1 MIVFQRNIF
10 AAVFLSLFVPPAFAQ
25 NVPAQQAPPAP
36 SVQQAPQIVPDKPAE
51 SAPILPS
58 TALPKIGKIAGTKV
72 EPPAAANSNLVITP
86 AQEAAEI
93 LASGKFLAPLIPEGG
108 FLVRASGK
116 LGRDEFFGVWTFE
129 LDDRVDGAADRSLIL
144 LPAEPLADMIQRHL
158 STIKDGTS
166 APMFEVS
173 GQVLVF
179 RKRNFL
185 LPTFAVP
192 VDRRVERSAV
202 PKLLPPGSKGALE
215 IAQNR
220 LVAETAESAGS
231 PPTAES
237 LPTAGGV
244 STAATSAI
252 GRPAVTETQSVDP
265 EKFAQDLERRLNERV
280 AIVPSSADNSAPAI
294 AAAPGIEQPSL
305 AVAPATDLTASVMPM
320 IEARTTTLSAVTP
333 SAVPLLPPMRVQSR
347 RGTITRDPLTGAW
360 RFIFASGQQD
370 NGDIALE
377 LLPCAMLNQLIASAR
392 SSSQA
397 NHVMLTGDV
406 TVFEGRNYLRP
417 IRSQPLTAGKWIG
430 P

>member
-1 MIVFQRNIF
+1 MIVFSRNIF
-10 AAVFLSLFVPPAFAQ
+10 AAVLLSNFATLAFAQ
-25 NVPAQQAPPAP
+25 TVPVQQTPPVP
-36 SVQQAPQIVPDKPAE
+36 PLKQAPQVVPDKPAE
-51 SAPILPS
+51 SAPVAPS
-58 TALPKIGKIAGTKV
+58 VALPTIEKVGASKV
-72 EPPAAANSNLVITP
+72 EPPAAANSTLVITP

-108 FLVRASGK
+108 FLVRASGT

-129 LDDRVDGAADRSLIL
+129 LDDRVDGASDRSLIL

-179 RKRNFL
+179 HKRNFL

-192 VDRRVERSAV
+192 VDRRVERPAA

-215 IAQNR
+215 LAQNR
-220 LVAETAESAGS
+220 LVAATAETAG
-231 PPTAES
+231 
-237 LPTAGGV
+237 
-244 STAATSAI
+244 TAATAGTGASAETAAT
-252 GRPAVTETQSVDP
+252 AVTETKNVDP
-265 EKFAQDLERRLNERV
+265 EKFANDLERRLNERV
-280 AIVPSSADNSAPAI
+280 AVVPSSADNAAPAI
-294 AAAPGIEQPSL
+294 AAAPGTLQPSRT
-305 AVAPATDLTASVMPM
+305 VAPATDLTASVMPM
-320 IEARTTTLSAVTP
+320 IEARTTSLSSATP

-347 RGTITRDPLTGAW
+347 RGTITRDPLTGTW
-360 RFIFASGQQD
+360 RFIFASGQRD

-377 LLPCAMLNQLIASAR
+377 LLPCGMLNQLIASAR
-392 SSSQA
+392 SSDGAS
-397 NHVMLTGDV
+397 HVMLTGDV

-417 IRSQPLTAGKWIG
+417 IRSQPLGAGKWIG

>member
-1 MIVFQRNIF
+1 MIVFSRNIF
-10 AAVFLSLFVPPAFAQ
+10 AAVLLCFFAQSAFAQ
-25 NVPAQQAPPAP
+25 SVPAQQVPPAP
-36 SVQQAPQIVPDKPAE
+36 SIQQAPQIAPDKPAE
-51 SAPILPS
+51 SAPIAPS
-58 TALPKIGKIAGTKV
+58 VALPTIEKIGASKV
-72 EPPAAANSNLVITP
+72 EPPAAANSTLVITP

-108 FLVRASGK
+108 FLVHALGI

-129 LDDRVDGAADRSLIL
+129 LDGRVDGASDRSLIL
-144 LPAEPLADMIQRHL
+144 LPAEPLADMIQRHV

-166 APMFEVS
+166 APMFEIS

-179 RKRNFL
+179 HKRNFL

-192 VDRRVERSAV
+192 VDRRVERPAV

-215 IAQNR
+215 LGKNR
-220 LVAETAESAGS
+220 LVAATAETAGS
-231 PPTAES
+231 VP
-237 LPTAGGV
+237 
-244 STAATSAI
+244 TAATSAA
-252 GRPAVTETQSVDP
+252 GTTAVAETKGVDP
-265 EKFAQDLERRLNERV
+265 EKVAQDLERRLNERV
-280 AIVPSSADNSAPAI
+280 AIIPSSADNSAPAI
-294 AAAPGIEQPSL
+294 AVAPGTEQPSH

-320 IEARTTTLSAVTP
+320 IEARTTTLSSTAP

-347 RGTITRDPLTGAW
+347 RGTITRDPLTGTW

-377 LLPCAMLNQLIASAR
+377 LLPCVMLNQLIASTRLSDGA
-392 SSSQA
+392 S
-397 NHVMLTGDV
+397 HVMLTGDV

-417 IRSQPLTAGKWIG
+417 IRSQPLGAGKWIG

>member
-1 MIVFQRNIF
+1 MIVFSRNIF
-10 AAVFLSLFVPPAFAQ
+10 AAVLLSNFATLAFAQ
-25 NVPAQQAPPAP
+25 TVPVQQTPPVP
-36 SVQQAPQIVPDKPAE
+36 PLKQAPQVAPDKPAE
-51 SAPILPS
+51 SAPIAPS
-58 TALPKIGKIAGTKV
+58 VALPTIEKVGASKV
-72 EPPAAANSNLVITP
+72 EPSAAANSTLVITP

-108 FLVRASGK
+108 FLVRASGT

-129 LDDRVDGAADRSLIL
+129 LDDRVDGASDRSLIL

-179 RKRNFL
+179 HKRNFL

-192 VDRRVERSAV
+192 VDRRVERPAV

-215 IAQNR
+215 LAQNP
-220 LVAETAESAGS
+220 LVAATAETAG
-231 PPTAES
+231 
-237 LPTAGGV
+237 
-244 STAATSAI
+244 TAATA
-252 GRPAVTETQSVDP
+252 GTAVTETKNVDP
-265 EKFAQDLERRLNERV
+265 EKFANDLERRLNERV
-280 AIVPSSADNSAPAI
+280 AVVPSSADNAAPAI
-294 AAAPGIEQPSL
+294 AAAPGTLQPSRT
-305 AVAPATDLTASVMPM
+305 VAPATDLTASVMPM
-320 IEARTTTLSAVTP
+320 IEARTTSLSSATP

-347 RGTITRDPLTGAW
+347 RGTITRDPLTGTW
-360 RFIFASGQQD
+360 RFIFASGQRD

-377 LLPCAMLNQLIASAR
+377 LLPCGMLNQLIASAR
-392 SSSQA
+392 SSDGAS
-397 NHVMLTGDV
+397 HVMLTGDV

-417 IRSQPLTAGKWIG
+417 IRSQPLGAGKWIG

>member
-1 MIVFQRNIF
+1 MIVFSRNIF
-10 AAVFLSLFVPPAFAQ
+10 AAVLLSNFATLAFAQ
-25 NVPAQQAPPAP
+25 TVPVQQTPPVP
-36 SVQQAPQIVPDKPAE
+36 PLNQAPQVAPDKPAE
-51 SAPILPS
+51 SAPIAPS
-58 TALPKIGKIAGTKV
+58 VALPTIEKVGASKV
-72 EPPAAANSNLVITP
+72 EPPAAANSTLVITP

-108 FLVRASGK
+108 FLVRASGT

-129 LDDRVDGAADRSLIL
+129 LDDRVDGASDRSLIL

-179 RKRNFL
+179 HKRNFL

-192 VDRRVERSAV
+192 VDRRVGRPAV

-215 IAQNR
+215 LAQNP
-220 LVAETAESAGS
+220 LVAATAETAG
-231 PPTAES
+231 
-237 LPTAGGV
+237 
-244 STAATSAI
+244 TAATA
-252 GRPAVTETQSVDP
+252 GTAVTETKNVDP
-265 EKFAQDLERRLNERV
+265 EKFANDLERRLNERV
-280 AIVPSSADNSAPAI
+280 AVVPSSADNAAPAI
-294 AAAPGIEQPSL
+294 AAAPGTLQPSRT
-305 AVAPATDLTASVMPM
+305 VAPASDLTASVMPM
-320 IEARTTTLSAVTP
+320 IEARTTSLSSATP

-347 RGTITRDPLTGAW
+347 RGTITRDPLTGTW
-360 RFIFASGQQD
+360 RFIFASGQRD

-377 LLPCAMLNQLIASAR
+377 LLPCGMLNQLIASAR
-392 SSSQA
+392 SSDGAS
-397 NHVMLTGDV
+397 HVMLTGDV

-417 IRSQPLTAGKWIG
+417 IRSQPLGAGKWIG

>member
-1 MIVFQRNIF
+1 VIVFSRTIF
-10 AAVFLSLFVPPAFAQ
+10 AAVLLSNFATLAFAQ
-25 NVPAQQAPPAP
+25 TVAVQQTLPAPPVKQAPEVA
-36 SVQQAPQIVPDKPAE
+36 PDKPAE
-51 SAPILPS
+51 SAPIAPS
-58 TALPKIGKIAGTKV
+58 VALPTIEKVGTSKV
-72 EPPAAANSNLVITP
+72 ESPAAANSTLVITP

-108 FLVRASGK
+108 FLVRASGT

-129 LDDRVDGAADRSLIL
+129 LDDRVDGASDRSLIL

-179 RKRNFL
+179 HKRNFL

-192 VDRRVERSAV
+192 VDRRVERPAA

-215 IAQNR
+215 LAQNR
-220 LVAETAESAGS
+220 LVAATAETAGTGA
-231 PPTAES
+231 TAV
-237 LPTAGGV
+237 T
-244 STAATSAI
+244 
-252 GRPAVTETQSVDP
+252 AVTETKIVDP
-265 EKFAQDLERRLNERV
+265 EKFANDLERRLNERV
-280 AIVPSSADNSAPAI
+280 AVVPSSADNAAPAI
-294 AAAPGIEQPSL
+294 AAAPGTLQPSRT
-305 AVAPATDLTASVMPM
+305 VAPATDLTASVMPM
-320 IEARTTTLSAVTP
+320 IEARTTSLSSATP

-347 RGTITRDPLTGAW
+347 RGTITRDPLTGTW
-360 RFIFASGQQD
+360 RFIFASGQRD

-377 LLPCAMLNQLIASAR
+377 LLPCGMLNQLIASAR
-392 SSSQA
+392 SSDGAS
-397 NHVMLTGDV
+397 HVMLTGDV

-417 IRSQPLTAGKWIG
+417 IRSQPLGAGKWIG

>member
-1 MIVFQRNIF
+1 MIVFSRNIF
-10 AAVFLSLFVPPAFAQ
+10 AAVLLSNFATLAFAQ
-25 NVPAQQAPPAP
+25 TVPVQQTPPVP
-36 SVQQAPQIVPDKPAE
+36 PLKQAPQVAPDKPAE
-51 SAPILPS
+51 SAPIAPS
-58 TALPKIGKIAGTKV
+58 VALPTIEKVGASKV
-72 EPPAAANSNLVITP
+72 EPPAAANSTLVITP

-108 FLVRASGK
+108 FLVRASGT

-129 LDDRVDGAADRSLIL
+129 LDDRVDGASDRSLIL

-179 RKRNFL
+179 HKRNFL

-192 VDRRVERSAV
+192 VDRRVERPAV

-215 IAQNR
+215 LAQNR
-220 LVAETAESAGS
+220 FVAATAETAG
-231 PPTAES
+231 
-237 LPTAGGV
+237 
-244 STAATSAI
+244 TAATA
-252 GRPAVTETQSVDP
+252 GTAVTETKNVDP
-265 EKFAQDLERRLNERV
+265 EKFANDLERRLNERV
-280 AIVPSSADNSAPAI
+280 AVVPSSADNAAPAI
-294 AAAPGIEQPSL
+294 AAAPGTLQPSRT
-305 AVAPATDLTASVMPM
+305 VAPATDLTASVMPM
-320 IEARTTTLSAVTP
+320 IEARTTSLSSATP

-347 RGTITRDPLTGAW
+347 RGTITRDPLTGTW
-360 RFIFASGQQD
+360 RFIFASGQRD

-377 LLPCAMLNQLIASAR
+377 LLPCGMLNQLIASAR
-392 SSSQA
+392 SSDGAS
-397 NHVMLTGDV
+397 HVMLTGDV

-417 IRSQPLTAGKWIG
+417 IRSQPLGAGKWIG

>member
-1 MIVFQRNIF
+1 MIVFSRTIF
-10 AAVFLSLFVPPAFAQ
+10 AAVLFSLFARPAFAQ
-25 NVPAQQAPPAP
+25 SVPAQQAPPAA
-36 SVQQAPQIVPDKPAE
+36 SVQQAPQIAPDKPAE
-51 SAPILPS
+51 SAPIAPS
-58 TALPKIGKIAGTKV
+58 TALPTIEKIAGSKV
-72 EPPAAANSNLVITP
+72 EPPAATNSTLVITP

-108 FLVRASGK
+108 FLVRASGT
-116 LGRDEFFGVWTFE
+116 LGRDDFFGVWTFE
-129 LDDRVDGAADRSLIL
+129 LDDRVDGASDRSLIL
-144 LPAEPLADMIQRHL
+144 LPAEPLADMIQRHV

-179 RKRNFL
+179 HKRNFL

-215 IAQNR
+215 LAQNR
-220 LVAETAESAGS
+220 FVAAAAESAGS
-231 PPTAES
+231 VP
-237 LPTAGGV
+237 
-244 STAATSAI
+244 TAATSAT
-252 GRPAVTETQSVDP
+252 GTTAVTETQSIDP

-280 AIVPSSADNSAPAI
+280 AIVPSSADNTAPAI
-294 AAAPGIEQPSL
+294 AAAPETEQPSL

-320 IEARTTTLSAVTP
+320 IEARTTTLSAAIP
-333 SAVPLLPPMRVQSR
+333 FAVPLLPPMRVQSR
-347 RGTITRDPLTGAW
+347 RGTITRDPLTGTW

-397 NHVMLTGDV
+397 IHVMLTGDV

-417 IRSQPLTAGKWIG
+417 IRSQPLAAGKWIG

>member
-1 MIVFQRNIF
+1 MIVFSRNIF
-10 AAVFLSLFVPPAFAQ
+10 AAVLLSFFAQSAFAQ
-25 NVPAQQAPPAP
+25 SVPAQQVPPAP
-36 SVQQAPQIVPDKPAE
+36 SVQQAPQIAPDKPAE
-51 SAPILPS
+51 SAPIAPS
-58 TALPKIGKIAGTKV
+58 VALPTIENIGASKV
-72 EPPAAANSNLVITP
+72 EPPAAANSTLVITP

-108 FLVRASGK
+108 FLVRALGT

-129 LDDRVDGAADRSLIL
+129 LDGRVDGASDRSLIL
-144 LPAEPLADMIQRHL
+144 LPAEPLADMIQRHV

-166 APMFEVS
+166 APMFEIS

-179 RKRNFL
+179 HKRNFL

-192 VDRRVERSAV
+192 VDRRVERPAV

-215 IAQNR
+215 LGKNR
-220 LVAETAESAGS
+220 LVAATAETAGS
-231 PPTAES
+231 IP
-237 LPTAGGV
+237 
-244 STAATSAI
+244 TAATSAV
-252 GRPAVTETQSVDP
+252 GTTAVAETKGVDP
-265 EKFAQDLERRLNERV
+265 EKVAQDLERRLNERV
-280 AIVPSSADNSAPAI
+280 AIIPSSADNSAPAI
-294 AAAPGIEQPSL
+294 AVAPGTEQPSL

-320 IEARTTTLSAVTP
+320 IEARTTSLSSAAP

-347 RGTITRDPLTGAW
+347 RGTITRDPLTGTW

-377 LLPCAMLNQLIASAR
+377 LLPCGMLNQLIASAR
-392 SSSQA
+392 LSDGAS
-397 NHVMLTGDV
+397 HVMLTGDV

-417 IRSQPLTAGKWIG
+417 IRSQPLGAGKWIG

>member
-1 MIVFQRNIF
+1 MIVFSRNIF
-10 AAVFLSLFVPPAFAQ
+10 AAVLLSNFATLAFAQ
-25 NVPAQQAPPAP
+25 TVPVQQTPPVP
-36 SVQQAPQIVPDKPAE
+36 PLNQAPQVAPDKPAE
-51 SAPILPS
+51 SAPIAPS
-58 TALPKIGKIAGTKV
+58 VALPTIEKVGASKV
-72 EPPAAANSNLVITP
+72 EPPAAANSTLVITP

-108 FLVRASGK
+108 FLVRASGT

-129 LDDRVDGAADRSLIL
+129 LDDRVDGASDRSLIL

-179 RKRNFL
+179 HKRNFL

-192 VDRRVERSAV
+192 VDRRVERPAV

-215 IAQNR
+215 LAQNP
-220 LVAETAESAGS
+220 LVAATAETAG
-231 PPTAES
+231 
-237 LPTAGGV
+237 
-244 STAATSAI
+244 TAATA
-252 GRPAVTETQSVDP
+252 GTAVTETKNVDP
-265 EKFAQDLERRLNERV
+265 EKFANDLERRLNERV
-280 AIVPSSADNSAPAI
+280 AVVPSSADNAAPAI
-294 AAAPGIEQPSL
+294 AAAPGTLQPSRT
-305 AVAPATDLTASVMPM
+305 VAPASDLTASVMPM
-320 IEARTTTLSAVTP
+320 IEARTTSLSSATP

-347 RGTITRDPLTGAW
+347 RGTITRDPLTGTW
-360 RFIFASGQQD
+360 RFIFASGQRD

-377 LLPCAMLNQLIASAR
+377 LLPCGMLNQLIASAR
-392 SSSQA
+392 SSDGAS
-397 NHVMLTGDV
+397 HVMLTGDV

-417 IRSQPLTAGKWIG
+417 IRSQPLGAGKWIG